1 MNFRNFMTLI
11 PLTMW
16 LYVSLQ
22 TGFDLYTMMMAGIT
36 CLLSSISIYCLPYTE
51 QEFDEIEG
59 AFNALEE
66 IVSSV
71 LDPD

>member
-16 LYVSLQ
+16 FYVSIQ
-22 TGFDLYTMMMAGIT
+22 TGFDLYTMMMAGVS

-51 QEFDEIEG
+51 QEFNEIED
-59 AFNALEE
+59 AFNALAELMQAILE
-66 IVSSV
+66 R
-71 LDPD
+71 D